1 MQVGIRVS
9 REVIINGQI
18 DTFDINATAKD
29 IGSNADTFVE
39 FLELLVS
46 GDARLS

>member
-1 MQVGIRVS
+1 MQVGIRIS
-9 REVIINGQI
+9 REVIINRQI

-29 IGSNADTFVE
+29 IGSNADTFIE

-46 GDARLS
+46 GDAISN

>member
-9 REVIINGQI
+9 REVVINRQI
-18 DTFDINATAKD
+18 NTFDINATAKD
-29 IGSNADTFVE
+29 IGSNADTLVE

-46 GDARLS
+46 GDAS